1 MILQAE
7 HPVQGTAP
15 NDNVNAAIPASRG
28 QRMDCTLKAVECVSC
43 TIHGHFERLVVVVS
57 AGFAGRGGA
66 ARLPPIPISG
76 TFLPSGFC
84 VECPVSAKAD
94 DEGGRS
100 DGFATFGRG
109 GQATDL
115 QNFRRGKWLGWGGR
129 SEIGPGSEATAILK
143 SAVRLNEEAGGDF
156 SI

>member
-66 ARLPPIPISG
+66 ARLPPYPDLWHIPAERFLCRMSG
-76 TFLPSGFC
+76 VGES
-84 VECPVSAKAD
+84 
-94 DEGGRS
+94 
-100 DGFATFGRG
+100 
-109 GQATDL
+109 
-115 QNFRRGKWLGWGGR
+115 
-129 SEIGPGSEATAILK
+129 
-143 SAVRLNEEAGGDF
+143 
-156 SI
+156 